1 MSERPTTV
9 TTKRPGRPTRP
20 AGAARAA
27 GARPARSAGAQPARP
42 GSARPGT
49 SAAPGS
55 SGIRQSVERRSSVH
69 LVYLRHLPAWVPPI
83 VLAALLIAGLA
94 VRGWIG
100 AAALCVVAAFIGWL
114 GYLSWP
120 ALKTP
125 GRIGRVAVIACL
137 LGLAVFQATR

>member
-20 AGAARAA
+20 AGPARPA
-27 GARPARSAGAQPARP
+27 GARPARPGSARP
-42 GSARPGT
+42 GGARPGT

-69 LVYLRHLPAWVPPI
+69 LVYLRQLPAWIPPI
-83 VLAALLIAGLA
+83 VLAALLVAGLA

-120 ALKTP
+120 ALSPP

>member
-20 AGAARAA
+20 AGAAR
-27 GARPARSAGAQPARP
+27 PAGAQPARP
-42 GSARPGT
+42 GSARPGVARPGT

-69 LVYLRHLPAWVPPI
+69 LVYLRQLPAWIPPI
-83 VLAALLIAGLA
+83 VLAALLVAGLA

-120 ALKTP
+120 ALSPP

>member
-20 AGAARAA
+20 AGPARPA
-27 GARPARSAGAQPARP
+27 GARPARP
-42 GSARPGT
+42 GSARPGGARLGT

-55 SGIRQSVERRSSVH
+55 SGIRRAVEQRSGVH
-69 LVYLRHLPAWVPPI
+69 LVYLRQLPGWVPPI
-83 VLAALLIAGLA
+83 VLAALLVAGLA

-120 ALKTP
+120 ALSPP
-125 GRIGRVAVIACL
+125 GRIGRAAVIACL

>member
-27 GARPARSAGAQPARP
+27 GAQPARPAGAQPARP

-69 LVYLRHLPAWVPPI
+69 LVYLRQLPAWVPPI
-83 VLAALLIAGLA
+83 VLAALLVAGLA

-120 ALKTP
+120 ALSPP

>member
-1 MSERPTTV
+1 M

-20 AGAARAA
+20 AGPARPA
-27 GARPARSAGAQPARP
+27 GARPARPGTPRPGTTRPVTARP
-42 GSARPGT
+42 GTAPPGT

-55 SGIRQSVERRSSVH
+55 SGIRRAVEQRSGVH
-69 LVYLRHLPAWVPPI
+69 LVYLRQLPAWVPPI
-83 VLAALLIAGLA
+83 VLAALLVAGLA

-100 AAALCVVAAFIGWL
+100 AVALCVVAAFIGWL

-120 ALKTP
+120 ALSTP
-125 GRIGRVAVIACL
+125 GRIGRAAVIACL

>member
-20 AGAARAA
+20 AGP
-27 GARPARSAGAQPARP
+27 ARPGSARP

-55 SGIRQSVERRSSVH
+55 SGIRRSVERRSSVH
-69 LVYLRHLPAWVPPI
+69 LVYLRQLPAWIPPI
-83 VLAALLIAGLA
+83 VLAALLVAGLA